1 MSFSTKL
8 KKNQDCTVLSYKS
21 IQSCYAK
28 VYSFLDA
35 DYQCFINVYSYA
47 ILYDLCVRIKSI
59 R

>member
-1 MSFSTKL
+1 MYFSTKL
-8 KKNQDCTVLSYKS
+8 KKNQ
-21 IQSCYAK
+21 SCYIK
-28 VYSFLDA
+28 VYSFLGV